1 MWLRVRQLL
10 WKFGIVQERNRLI
23 CDTQEESI
31 NHLFFGCSYSQKC
44 LQDLFSWLGWKCYC
58 TGIEDVVHGLQ
69 KAKLSIF
76 RKRVLYA
83 AVAALVY
90 NLWRTRNEVL
100 WLSKLWLVSNTV
112 KRVKLDVQMR
122 VKVVM
127 PKKVSKSDREW
138 FRYVGTQWIVI

>member
-1 MWLRVRQLL
+1 MAYKKSNCL
-10 WKFGIVQERNRLI
+10 
-23 CDTQEESI
+23 
-31 NHLFFGCSYSQKC
+31 YSGNE
-44 LQDLFSWLGWKCYC
+44 FS
-58 TGIEDVVHGLQ
+58 T
-69 KAKLSIF
+69 
-76 RKRVLYA
+76 

-138 FRYVGTQWIVI
+138 FQYICTQ